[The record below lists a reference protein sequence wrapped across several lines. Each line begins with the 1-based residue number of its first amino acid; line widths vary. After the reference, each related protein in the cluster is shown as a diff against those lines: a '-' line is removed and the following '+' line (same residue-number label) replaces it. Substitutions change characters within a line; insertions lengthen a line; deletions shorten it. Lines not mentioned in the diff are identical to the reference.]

1 MKAPYGGYGMGLA
14 PATDDLAKNNLRGI
28 KWVH

>member
-14 PATDDLAKNNLRGI
+14 PATDDSAKNNLRY
-28 KWVH
+28 KYE